1 VWGGPRCAC
10 GVESRIIVVWCP
22 RLAVCATCFA
32 LARALVCLFVTPA
45 SPPHP
50 PNHMQASWVKMGP
63 QHAAALLSCG
73 CNDLGGVLMNESIT
87 RAAGAAHGQSLSAA
101 QMEALVQA
109 AGRTPRQRTT
119 LYADAPAER
128 RLRSLSDVTSMPLAP
143 LRLK

>member
-1 VWGGPRCAC
+1 VCVGPRCAC
-10 GVESRIIVVWCP
+10 GVESRITVVRCP
-22 RLAVCATCFA
+22 RLAVCAPCSA
-32 LARALVCLFVTPA
+32 LAGALACLSVTPA
-45 SPPHP
+45 SPRHP
-50 PNHMQASWVKMGP
+50 PNPMQASWVKMGP

-128 RLRSLSDVTSMPLAP
+128 RRRSLSDAASMPLAP